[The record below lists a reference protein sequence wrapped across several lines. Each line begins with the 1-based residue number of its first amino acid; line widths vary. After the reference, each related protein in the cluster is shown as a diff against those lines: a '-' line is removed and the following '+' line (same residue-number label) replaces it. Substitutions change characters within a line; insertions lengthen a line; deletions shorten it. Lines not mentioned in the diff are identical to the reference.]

1 MLNRFGFFINSIKN
15 VENGVLSAV
24 TTIIFVCLIRSIMKS
39 LAVFAI
45 WNGGRISCLEPFMYE
60 FCVCVLFFFLLCVIF
75 SLWSSNLS
83 VFVLAV
89 FIISNEIEILHDWSI
104 KQLKRTKTCLFHL
117 KMVNLVKVMSANMLF
132 DLFLLT
138 LNFKCKLLRHY
149 DFATVFFLLL
159 FSSFWLFSNE
169 HTTFEQLPNT
179 HTSNQHKSKIDRT
192 QLITWNIFCTCYY
205 YGQIRWK
212 KIRTHKSMV
221 TWENSWKLAEC
232 LLKPKVFWFEGKVIR
247 FHNNQCT
254 WMR

>member
-1 MLNRFGFFINSIKN
+1 MILQ
-15 VENGVLSAV
+15 
-24 TTIIFVCLIRSIMKS
+24 
-39 LAVFAI
+39 
-45 WNGGRISCLEPFMYE
+45 PF
-60 FCVCVLFFFLLCVIF
+60 
-75 SLWSSNLS
+75 
-83 VFVLAV
+83 
-89 FIISNEIEILHDWSI
+89 
-104 KQLKRTKTCLFHL
+104 
-117 KMVNLVKVMSANMLF
+117 
-132 DLFLLT
+132 
-138 LNFKCKLLRHY
+138 
-149 DFATVFFLLL
+149 FFLLL

-247 FHNNQCT
+247 FHNNQCIHECDNPFLLT
-254 WMR
+254 SRPIRPTENQHDIKPYTELYSINTKLWLCEWSDEKHFEPFGYKKKKENLVNRGNERGREKMVQKAT